1 MSNTF
6 CGWTEPHDPHS
17 WGTGGIA
24 GDINWC
30 LGWIEP
36 DREPRG
42 RDNSL
47 LEALGE
53 AERANNHSGRC
64 GMCDALGGMSEAARD
79 GVNRALS
86 GTIGAAKLSS
96 VLTANGYP
104 VAERQIRKHR
114 REAHTP

>member
-1 MSNTF
+1 MS
-6 CGWTEPHDPHS
+6 P
-17 WGTGGIA
+17 TGGDDGA
-24 GDINWC
+24 
-30 LGWIEP
+30 
-36 DREPRG
+36 
-42 RDNSL
+42 L
-47 LEALGE
+47 LEALGQ

-64 GMCDALGGMSEAARD
+64 GMCEALGTMSETARA
-79 GVNRALS
+79 GVERALS